1 MKIAYV
7 SDAIYPYNKGG
18 KEKRLYDISTR
29 LAARGHTVDMYCM
42 KWWDSPELHRLEN
55 GVHLHAIS
63 PYYPLYDG
71 ERRSIKQGILFGL
84 HCLKLLFARF
94 DVIDVDSMPFFPI
107 LFTRIVCWLRLK
119 RMYATWH
126 EVWGLSYWR
135 EYLGAKGVVAF
146 FIEWLSTRLPDY
158 IISVSPLTTRRLDT
172 HMHRRR
178 GVETI
183 SCGIDSAHIRSVRP
197 SPHTTDVLYAGRLLK
212 HKNVPM
218 LLQALYLLIE
228 KGVEVRTLIVGHGP
242 EKENLVEQAESLQ
255 LGESIE
261 FIDFLP
267 HHDDILARM
276 KSAKVFV
283 LPSEREGFGLA
294 AIEANACG
302 IPFITLDSP
311 TNATTYLA
319 EKGNGWVFRDIEGL
333 ATLIEKVLATHP
345 DVASSADVVEEYV
358 WDRIIEALEGYYKLD
373 TLS

>member
-29 LAARGHTVDMYCM
+29 LASRGHTVDIYCM
-42 KWWDSPELHRLEN
+42 KWWDSPEHHRVEN

-71 ERRSIKQGILFGL
+71 ARRSIKQGVLFGF
-84 HCLKLLFARF
+84 HCLKLWSARF

-107 LFTRIVCWLRLK
+107 LFTRIVCWLRFK
-119 RMYATWH
+119 KMYATWH

-135 EYLGAKGVVAF
+135 EYLGAKGVVAYI
-146 FIEWLSTRLPDY
+146 IEWLSTRLPDH
-158 IISVSPLTTRRLDT
+158 IISVSPLTTMRLDT
-172 HMHRRR
+172 LMRRSR

-197 SPHTTDVLYAGRLLK
+197 SSHTTDVLYAGRLLK

-218 LLQALYLLIE
+218 LLDALHLLKK
-228 KGVEVRTLIVGHGP
+228 KGIRVRAVIVGHGP
-242 EKENLVEQAESLQ
+242 EKENLVAQAVALQ
-255 LGESIE
+255 LEESIE

-267 HHDDILARM
+267 SHDDILARM

-294 AIEANACG
+294 AIEANTCG

-319 EKGNGWVFRDIEGL
+319 EKGNGWVFHDTKGL
-333 ATLIEKVLATHP
+333 ATLIEKVLTTKQGAPHRE
-345 DVASSADVVEEYV
+345 DVVEQYDWE
-358 WDRIIEALEGYYKLD
+358 RIVEALERYYKLD
-373 TLS
+373 TSS